1 MLSTGEVINGYR
13 IERLLGQGG
22 MGVVYEAVQLS
33 LQRHVAIK
41 VLTAGLSGDEEF
53 RNRFRRE
60 AHLQAGFSH
69 PRIVTVHD
77 FGETDGA
84 LSIS

>member
-33 LQRHVAIK
+33 LHRHVAIK

>member
-1 MLSTGEVINGYR
+1 
-13 IERLLGQGG
+13 

-41 VLTAGLSGDEEF
+41 VLTANLPSDEKF

-69 PRIVTVHD
+69 PHIVTVHD
-77 FGETDGA
+77 FGEDGWCA
-84 LSIS
+84 VSRSPCFGGHVM